1 MTEHDDDD
9 EGDAKAPPLSRYQ
22 GESRSA
28 PYPLSRMAPAFS
40 LVDTARAI
48 EQADLAVANVAT
60 GKLTVIAEQIRA
72 LQAKAEA
79 LLERARRD
87 AELHRV
93 SCRFEKRAGGV
104 YHLYEK
110 RDGTR
115 WFSLVAP
122 DEWRTAR
129 DDRFVA
135 TYRLELDHS
144 FSEVGEAEAD
154 DGDLRELVARLLP
167 PR

>member
-1 MTEHDDDD
+1 
-9 EGDAKAPPLSRYQ
+9 
-22 GESRSA
+22 
-28 PYPLSRMAPAFS
+28 MAPVFS

-48 EQADLAVANVAT
+48 EQANLAVANVAT
-60 GKLTVIAEQIRA
+60 GKLAGHRRADPRA

-93 SCRFEKRAGGV
+93 SCRFEKRPHGGV

-154 DGDLRELVARLLP
+154 DGNLRELVARLLP

>member
-1 MTEHDDDD
+1 MSEHDD
-9 EGDAKAPPLSRYQ
+9 EEERKGAPLARYQ
-22 GESRSA
+22 GEARSA

-48 EQADLAVANVAT
+48 EEADLAVANVAT

-93 SCRFEKRAGGV
+93 SCRFEKRPGGV

-122 DEWRTAR
+122 DEWRTPR
-129 DDRFVA
+129 DDRFVG

-144 FSEVGEAEAD
+144 FSEVGEGEAD
-154 DGDLRELVARLLP
+154 DHEVRDLVARLLP